1 MLKLIVSSII
11 LTVIDLVWIKLIMGP
26 LYNVMIPN
34 IQSTQMIVNKKF
46 AMFSYLTLI
55 FAMNYFVLPNVT
67 DNKNLEY
74 AFIFGLVLYGVY
86 DFTAAAVF
94 TNWDERTMYLDVIWG
109 GVLYAITTYLTNI
122 ILPKLQ

>member
-11 LTVIDLVWIKLIMGP
+11 LTIIDLIWIKLIMGP
-26 LYNVMIPN
+26 LYNKMIPN
-34 IQSTQMIVNKKF
+34 IQSTQMIVNKRF

-55 FAMNYFVLPNVT
+55 FAMNYFVLPNVP
-67 DNKNLEY
+67 DNNNLSY

-86 DFTAAAVF
+86 DFTAAAIF

-109 GVLYAITTYLTNI
+109 GALYTITAYLTNI
-122 ILPKLQ
+122 ILPKLK